1 VAARLTGCT
10 HAAPTVVSLDCCA
23 RAELALR
30 SVCARLLFLQL
41 GTSLVELTKLDM
53 SHMTGI
59 SFQGVRG
66 FPSLRRLDLSRCD
79 QLIPGALATA
89 LEGFE

>member
-1 VAARLTGCT
+1 VAARLTACT
-10 HAAPTVVSLDCCA
+10 LAASTALWRDCACAEQTV
-23 RAELALR
+23 R
-30 SVCARLLFLQL
+30 SVCARLPCLQL

-66 FPSLRRLDLSRCD
+66 FSRLRRLDLSRCD
-79 QLIPGALATA
+79 QLTPGPLATA
-89 LEGFE
+89 LEGFA